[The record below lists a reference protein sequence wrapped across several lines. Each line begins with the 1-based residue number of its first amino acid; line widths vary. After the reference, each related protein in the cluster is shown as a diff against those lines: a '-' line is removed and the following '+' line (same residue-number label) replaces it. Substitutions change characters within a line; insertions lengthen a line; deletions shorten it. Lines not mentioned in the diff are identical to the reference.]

1 MAARRETSGATITSH
16 SASRITSNALTTSNH
31 ETDNHFSQRP
41 SLRPASLPY
50 DRRHAHKLTKIIWQ
64 QAMAMG
70 IDPPFGLDRMSDRL
84 VVRELK
90 KVAT

>member
-1 MAARRETSGATITSH
+1 MH
-16 SASRITSNALTTSNH
+16 
-31 ETDNHFSQRP
+31 
-41 SLRPASLPY
+41 LRPRTMKQTTIFHSDRPCDLRHSPY

-90 KVAT
+90 KVTT

>member
-1 MAARRETSGATITSH
+1 MH
-16 SASRITSNALTTSNH
+16 
-31 ETDNHFSQRP
+31 
-41 SLRPASLPY
+41 LRPRIMKQTTIFHSDLPCDLRHSPY

-90 KVAT
+90 KVTT